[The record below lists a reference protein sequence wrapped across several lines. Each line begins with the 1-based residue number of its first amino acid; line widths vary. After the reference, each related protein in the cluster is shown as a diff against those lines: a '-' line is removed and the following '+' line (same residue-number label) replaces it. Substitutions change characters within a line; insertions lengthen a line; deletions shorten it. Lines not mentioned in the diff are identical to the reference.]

1 MDNLFFTNWTSIWRT
16 LLIGVA
22 AYVGLMLLLRIS
34 GKRTLTK
41 MNAFDLV
48 VTVALGSTLATVL
61 LSKSVALAD
70 GLTAFALLIA
80 LQFSITWLSGRS
92 RAVGRLVKA
101 GPTLLVYQ
109 GAFLRA
115 AMRSERV
122 TKRKLL
128 AALRQHGL
136 TSVNKAAAVVLENN
150 GQLSVLQQTMTG
162 PGQAR
167 PCATCRG
174 PAALTRHNPPPSWAV
189 PRA

>member
-136 TSVNKAAAVVLENN
+136 TSVDKAAAVVLENN

-167 PCATCRG
+167 LG
-174 PAALTRHNPPPSWAV
+174 PARRAAARRH
-189 PRA
+189 

>member
-61 LSKSVALAD
+61 LSKSMALAD
-70 GLTAFALLIA
+70 GLTAFA

-136 TSVNKAAAVVLENN
+136 TSVDKAAAVVLENN

-167 PCATCRG
+167 LG
-174 PAALTRHNPPPSWAV
+174 PARRAAARRH
-189 PRA
+189 